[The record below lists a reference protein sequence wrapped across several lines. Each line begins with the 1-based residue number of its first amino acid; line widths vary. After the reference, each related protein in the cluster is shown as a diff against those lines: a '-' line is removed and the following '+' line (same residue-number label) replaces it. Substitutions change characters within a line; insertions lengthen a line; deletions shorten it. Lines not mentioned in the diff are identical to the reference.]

1 MNRMTFNPLVALA
14 LATLFLGGC
23 ASQYIRSGKQ
33 SYNDLRYQDAIWSL
47 EKGLV
52 KKDDPEAR
60 RMLAESYLLTNDIA
74 KANEQYS
81 RVALY
86 TDNSDRDRVMQGQA
100 LMANGKYDDA
110 RTIFEGI
117 LSRDPNNKV
126 AASLLQGCKKL
137 DEMKK
142 DSLFIQVDGV
152 NIPTTSPVY
161 SAFPYNDGLIIT
173 SPSSKGDMDPYTNKA
188 FTDLYFSKKEGASWG
203 APQPLSGV
211 NGPYH
216 DAVAAV
222 SPNGQLMV
230 FTRSFQLNAGKLGG
244 DDNNVSNT
252 QLYMSRKK
260 SDGSWEMAEL
270 LPFCTQKYMFAHP
283 TFSAD
288 GGTMY
293 FSSNMSGSGQMDIF
307 MVKQNEGSW
316 GTPQNLG
323 TEVNTTGNEVFPSM
337 RNDGRLYFSSDGHNT
352 LGGLDVMYSGM
363 NDGVW
368 STPKHVSYPLN
379 SSFDDFSVVWNADN
393 KSGYFT
399 SDRSGADR
407 IYTFTEINPTVSL
420 EGLVMSKDGS
430 SPLAGAKVTIMN
442 LTDGT
447 ETVAFTGPDGKYN
460 AELLPGKDY
469 KVKTEKDGFFATT
482 EDVSTKGIISD
493 KIIQRVTELG
503 EVYITDKTGGGD
515 TNSKTGQGGDSG
527 NSSENG
533 SNKNGQGKYPIPNI
547 YWDYNKWEVRPDAI
561 PYLESVVKLFR
572 DNQDLKFEIRSHCD
586 CRGSEGFNEDLSSK
600 RAKAVLD
607 YLVKRG
613 VPRSIIVSKGIG
625 KKELLNGCDCSEG
638 ENCTEAQHQEN
649 RRTEFI
655 VTDKKKK
662 K

>member
-1 MNRMTFNPLVALA
+1 MNRMTFNPLAALA
-14 LATLFLGGC
+14 MAALFLGGC

-33 SYNDLRYQDAIWSL
+33 SYNELRYQDAIWSL

-52 KKDDPEAR
+52 KTDDPEAR
-60 RMLAESYLLTNDIA
+60 RMLAESYLMTNDIA

-86 TDNSDRDRVMQGQA
+86 TDNKDRDRVMQGQA
-100 LMANGKYDDA
+100 LMSNGKYGEA
-110 RTIFEGI
+110 RAIFEGI
-117 LSRDPNNKV
+117 LSRDPNNKM
-126 AASLLQGCKKL
+126 AASLLAGCKKL

-152 NIPTTSPVY
+152 NIPTSSPVY

-260 SDGSWEMAEL
+260 SDGSWEMAQL

-293 FSSNMSGSGQMDIF
+293 FSSNMSGAGQMDLF

-323 TEVNTTGNEVFPSM
+323 NEVNTSGNEVFPSM
-337 RNDGRLYFSSDGHNT
+337 RSDGRLYFSSDGHTT
-352 LGGLDVMYSGM
+352 LGGLDVMYAAM

-368 STPKHVSYPLN
+368 SAPRHVSYPLN
-379 SSFDDFSVVWNADN
+379 SSFDDFSMVWNADS
-393 KSGYFT
+393 KSGYFS

-407 IYTFTEINPTVSL
+407 IYTFSEINPMISL

-430 SPLAGAKVTIMN
+430 SPLAGAKVTLMN
-442 LTDGT
+442 LTDGS
-447 ETVAFTGPDGKYN
+447 ETVLFTGPDGKYN

-469 KVKTEKDGFFATT
+469 KVKIEREGFFATT
-482 EDVSTKGIISD
+482 EDFSTKGIVSD
-493 KIIQRVTELG
+493 NIVQRVTELV
-503 EVYITDKTGGGD
+503 EVYISEKTDGSDGNNTTD
-515 TNSKTGQGGDSG
+515 QGGDGSG
-527 NSSENG
+527 DG
-533 SNKNGQGKYPIPNI
+533 DGQGKNGQGKYPIPNI
-547 YWDYNKWEVRPDAI
+547 YWDYNKLEVRPDAI

-572 DNQDLKFEIRSHCD
+572 DNQDLRFEIRSHCD